1 MKIFFRHEGQSI
13 TIHVEADSSLFQL
26 RQVLA
31 SILEKTSKTPWTA
44 QDVLFLSE
52 GGTPLAG
59 EGDPILSL
67 SSVTVDS
74 IFQNDATYQVSAR
87 RRNVNQFVTL
97 NRPWAKRKVSKTD
110 IQRNDLIGMFR
121 SSSISEPEE
130 SFPQL
135 KARMHRVLD
144 VVIERKMMKMNV
156 VERQQRSEGLILDEL
171 EPSWKN
177 TPKMDWVR
185 TSHDTS
191 NQINTQVK
199 IKSHR
204 VEELRFIQHKP
215 RRKSMSR
222 NNLSANM
229 IGSRRRSRSMD
240 VRNSYELKKRA
251 SRDVKKEEYQPKE
264 EAVNDDETS
273 EEYISVTITE
283 LDDEEMEEKK
293 TEEIEEETAQDDTDA
308 KTQGAREVTKITET
322 EENLASKGR
331 EEKQEEEDSDRKRR
345 EQVEDIVQ
353 SDSAIHDLQ
362 MSVPDYDS
370 DEMEEMIEQANMLKF
385 TSEWEESDRNR
396 TDSVSSYAS
405 PSGKGSARMRW
416 REGSF
421 SRSPKNN
428 RTFKGRAGQ
437 RDKGRSD
444 LFDAKEVNFVQTDPV
459 NRFAVRNL
467 RENSRRSHFDSCH
480 HRDPILQVHLLHH
493 ELPNE
498 LTAILYLLATT
509 MNLPYPLAITSSTLD
524 TNVDHTTAAPRR
536 QNMVNQDGKTI
547 RKIHEIR
554 TLDEAAKQLRR
565 LRYAAIVNEL
575 ISTEKD
581 YLSDLDILRNLY
593 FQPMADEQMIS
604 DVQMNEI
611 FGNILTIQQIN
622 QFIYEE
628 LLKRR
633 EEPNGVGYTFLRYSA
648 FLKMYLEYCA
658 NQTIQLARVNELD
671 QKNRNFHNLLVSAK
685 KRPECRQL
693 PFDSYLSRPVQRICK
708 YPLLLRELIESS
720 YEVEQMRQ
728 LKTAMVQITDCITQ
742 INSRMQFNESI
753 KRLIEINRDIES
765 VPTHIHLLVPGRR
778 LVKEGPVGRIVEG
791 KLRERYLFLYNDI
804 LIFTK
809 VSRLIKVSYV
819 YRGHIKIGEAFLTD
833 VPSGGNSNGDFRFG
847 ILGREESAAVLI
859 TCQNVETKYEW
870 MKALQESVCR
880 DIHGGQRVSIYNS
893 QDVAIFLAA
902 VQKQAPQEFIN
913 EFTKPRPD
921 KEESTGVWRMVPSVA
936 KYSVKAMSLPNM
948 KEERMLP

>member
-459 NRFAVRNL
+459 NRFALSPPRS
-467 RENSRRSHFDSCH
+467 NSPSPSTPPRAKVNHLKTERVDSHPLSPGDHDEPPLSP
-480 HRDPILQVHLLHH
+480 RDHLFHSR
-493 ELPNE
+493 P
-498 LTAILYLLATT
+498 
-509 MNLPYPLAITSSTLD
+509 
-524 TNVDHTTAAPRR
+524 APRR
-536 QNMVNQDGKTI
+536 QNIVNQDGKTI